1 MFSVLLENVQQI
13 IYNLIIKLYLLQQ
26 QMIQALYTKI
36 FHQPVFTRKDV
47 HKMDNV
53 QKWAYRLQA
62 KEMVDILNSK
72 NFNALY
78 ADNAEEAKKLFL
90 ELIPE
95 GASVCVGGSVTLKQ
109 TGIMDE
115 IESGRYDF
123 YDRFHCESVAAMH
136 DVYRESYKADFM
148 VSSSNAVTREGQLV
162 NIDCVGN
169 RASQIAF
176 GPKKV
181 IIIAGVNKIVDTME
195 DGIKRARSIAPLNAK
210 RIRHKTPCATDDCCT
225 CSNCEGQPRMCNFI
239 GIVDG
244 CFHFPKRITVI
255 MVAEELGY

>member
-1 MFSVLLENVQQI
+1 
-13 IYNLIIKLYLLQQ
+13 
-26 QMIQALYTKI
+26 
-36 FHQPVFTRKDV
+36 
-47 HKMDNV
+47 MDQV
-53 QKWAYRLQA
+53 QKWAYRLKA

-72 NFNALY
+72 NFDAVY
-78 ADNAEEAKKLFL
+78 AEDAEEARKIFL
-90 ELIPE
+90 DIVPE
-95 GASVCVGGSVTLKQ
+95 GASVAVGGSVTLKQ
-109 TGIMDE
+109 TGIIDE
-115 IESGRYDF
+115 ITSGRYDF
-123 YDRFHCESVAAMH
+123 YDRFNCESVAAMH

-176 GPKKV
+176 GPKRV
-181 IIIAGVNKIVDTME
+181 VIIAGVNKIVDTME
-195 DGIKRARSIAPLNAK
+195 DGIKRARAIAPLNSK
-210 RIRHKTPCATDDCCT
+210 RIRHKTPCATEDCCT

>member
-1 MFSVLLENVQQI
+1 
-13 IYNLIIKLYLLQQ
+13 
-26 QMIQALYTKI
+26 MIQALYTKI

>member
-1 MFSVLLENVQQI
+1 
-13 IYNLIIKLYLLQQ
+13 
-26 QMIQALYTKI
+26 
-36 FHQPVFTRKDV
+36 
-47 HKMDNV
+47 MDNV
-53 QKWAYRLQA
+53 QKWSYQLKA

-72 NFNALY
+72 NFNAVY
-78 ADNAEEAKKLFL
+78 AEDAAEAKKLFL
-90 ELIPE
+90 EMVPE
-95 GASVCVGGSVTLKQ
+95 GASICVGGSVTLKE
-109 TGIMDE
+109 TGIIDE
-115 IESGRYDF
+115 IQSGRYNF
-123 YDRFHCESVAAMH
+123 YDRFHTESVAAMH

-148 VSSSNAVTREGQLV
+148 VSSSNAITREGQLV

-181 IIIAGVNKIVDTME
+181 IIVAGVNKIVDTME
-195 DGIKRARSIAPLNAK
+195 DGIKRAKSIAPMNSR
-210 RIRHKTPCATDDCCT
+210 RIRHKTPCAADDSGK
-225 CSNCEGQPRMCNFI
+225 CSNCDGQPRMCNFI

>member
-1 MFSVLLENVQQI
+1 
-13 IYNLIIKLYLLQQ
+13 
-26 QMIQALYTKI
+26 
-36 FHQPVFTRKDV
+36 
-47 HKMDNV
+47 MDQV
-53 QKWAYRLQA
+53 QKWAYRLKA

-72 NFNALY
+72 NFDAVY
-78 ADNAEEAKKLFL
+78 AEDAEEARKIFL
-90 ELIPE
+90 DIVPE
-95 GASVCVGGSVTLKQ
+95 GASVAVGGSVTLKQ
-109 TGIMDE
+109 TGIIDE
-115 IESGRYDF
+115 ITSGRYNF
-123 YDRFHCESVAAMH
+123 YDRFNCESVAAMH

-176 GPKKV
+176 GPKRV
-181 IIIAGVNKIVDTME
+181 VIIAGVNKIVDTME
-195 DGIKRARSIAPLNAK
+195 DGIKRARAIAPLNSK
-210 RIRHKTPCATDDCCT
+210 RIRHKTPCATEDCCT

>member
-1 MFSVLLENVQQI
+1 
-13 IYNLIIKLYLLQQ
+13 
-26 QMIQALYTKI
+26 
-36 FHQPVFTRKDV
+36 
-47 HKMDNV
+47 MDET
-53 QKWAYRLQA
+53 QKWFYRLKA

-72 NFNALY
+72 NFNAVY
-78 ADNAEEAKKLFL
+78 ADDAAEAKKLFL
-90 ELIPE
+90 EMVPD
-95 GASVCVGGSVTLKQ
+95 GASIAVGGSVTLKQ
-109 TGIMDE
+109 TGIIDE
-115 IESGRYDF
+115 ITSGRYNF
-123 YDRFHCESVAAMH
+123 YDRFHCENVAAMH

-148 VSSSNAVTREGQLV
+148 VASSNAVTKEGQLV

-181 IIIAGVNKIVDTME
+181 IIVAGVNKIVDTME
-195 DGIKRARSIAPLNAK
+195 DGIKRARAIAPMNAK
-210 RIRHKTPCATDDCCT
+210 RIRHKTPCATEDCCD

>member
-1 MFSVLLENVQQI
+1 
-13 IYNLIIKLYLLQQ
+13 
-26 QMIQALYTKI
+26 MIQALYTKI

-72 NFNALY
+72 NLNALY
-78 ADNAEEAKKLFL
+78 ADNEKEAKKLFL

>member
-1 MFSVLLENVQQI
+1 
-13 IYNLIIKLYLLQQ
+13 
-26 QMIQALYTKI
+26 
-36 FHQPVFTRKDV
+36 
-47 HKMDNV
+47 MDNV
-53 QKWAYRLQA
+53 QKWAYQLQA

-72 NFNALY
+72 NFNAIY
-78 ADNAEEAKKLFL
+78 AEDAEDAHRIFL
-90 ELIPE
+90 ELMPE

-115 IESGRYDF
+115 IESGRYKF
-123 YDRFHCESVAAMH
+123 FDRFHCESVAAMH
-136 DVYRESYKADFM
+136 DVYRESYKADYM
-148 VSSSNAVTREGQLV
+148 VSSSNAVTKEGQLV

-181 IIIAGVNKIVDTME
+181 IIVVGVNKIVDTME

-210 RIRHKTPCATDDCCT
+210 RIRHKTPCATEECCT